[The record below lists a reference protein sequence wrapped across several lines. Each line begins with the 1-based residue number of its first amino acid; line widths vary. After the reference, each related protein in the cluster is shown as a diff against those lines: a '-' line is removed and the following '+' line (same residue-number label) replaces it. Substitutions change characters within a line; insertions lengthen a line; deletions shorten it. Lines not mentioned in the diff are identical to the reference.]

1 MRRLLALAIVT
12 VTLSVDGHLMS
23 RGHATLRIAPD
34 RGYFVAHLT
43 FSPVDLGLKAD
54 DIQALVRA
62 VPTLI
67 QLRTTADLIGLS
79 DVLLMPE
86 ALETAG
92 EAQSF
97 TILGSFPYGVEQI
110 PVALIINSLLRG
122 APIEVRTT
130 CVRGDQQF
138 LSAYGP
144 ETELALEQCG
154 SPVLMVD

>member
-62 VPTLI
+62 VLTFI

-79 DVLLMPE
+79 DVLLMP
-86 ALETAG
+86 
-92 EAQSF
+92 
-97 TILGSFPYGVEQI
+97 
-110 PVALIINSLLRG
+110 
-122 APIEVRTT
+122 
-130 CVRGDQQF
+130 
-138 LSAYGP
+138 
-144 ETELALEQCG
+144 
-154 SPVLMVD
+154 